1 MASADVFPWTLL
13 IPKRCASALADEID
27 AIYARAL
34 EWYLDKI
41 GAPTPAVLTAA
52 VADGFMAATTPP
64 GAPVPPSPLS
74 YSQLCPASMHTQ
86 PVNARRYVAAAIR
99 ARNAGAAAEVAA
111 AVGIAVVDDARAR
124 QSVAGAVMVTPM
136 VPVPLTALPAVI
148 GYDGKT
154 IAALEDLCSAPLMA
168 LPIGDTVGTHA
179 LFTEAGHTVN
189 GIDRDALAAA
199 VARLEAGSW
208 ISLPTVEPQP
218 GRLYR
223 VAVAGT
229 VIASGAPLRMMQSAE
244 PTALFSDATG
254 MMYSAPWDP
263 TTTLCKV

>member
-27 AIYARAL
+27 AIYGRML
-34 EWYLDKI
+34 EWYIGSLGPPRPKI
-41 GAPTPAVLTAA
+41 LSAA
-52 VADGFMAATTPP
+52 IADGFMAATTPP
-64 GAPVPPSPLS
+64 GAPVPAGPHG
-74 YSQLCPASMHTQ
+74 YARLCPASLHTQ
-86 PVNARRYVAAAIR
+86 PVNARRYVAAAFR
-99 ARNAGAAAEVAA
+99 ARNAAVAAEVAA
-111 AVGIAVVDDARAR
+111 AVGIIVTDDARSR
-124 QSVAGAVMVTPM
+124 QAVASAIMITPM
-136 VPVPLTALPAVI
+136 VVVPLTALPAVI
-148 GYDGKT
+148 GYDGRT

-189 GIDRDALAAA
+189 AIDRDALAAA
-199 VARLEAGSW
+199 VARLEASSW
-208 ISLPTVEPQP
+208 VKLPDVEPQP

-229 VIASGAPLRMMQSAE
+229 VIASGAPLRMMQSE
-244 PTALFSDATG
+244 PPTTLFTDATG
-254 MMYSAPWDP
+254 MMYSAPWDE

>member
-13 IPKRCASALADEID
+13 IPKRCASALSDEID
-27 AIYARAL
+27 KIYARTL
-34 EWYLDKI
+34 EWYLDAV
-41 GAPTPAVLTAA
+41 GAPRPAVLTTAI
-52 VADGFMAATTPP
+52 ADGFMAATTPP

-74 YSQLCPASMHTQ
+74 YSQLCPASLHTQ
-86 PVNARRYVAAAIR
+86 PVNARRYVAAAVR
-99 ARNAGAAAEVAA
+99 ARNNAVAAEVAA
-111 AVGIAVVDDARAR
+111 AVGIAVADDARAR

-136 VPVPLTALPAVI
+136 VVVPLTALPAVI
-148 GYDGKT
+148 GYDGRT

-179 LFTEAGHTVN
+179 LFTETGHTVN
-189 GIDRDALAAA
+189 AIDRDALAAA
-199 VARLEAGSW
+199 IARLEASSW
-208 ISLPTVEPQP
+208 VPFPEAKPQA

-229 VIASGAPLRMMQSAE
+229 VIASGAPLRMMQSAK

-254 MMYSAPWDP
+254 MMYSAPWGSA
-263 TTTLCKV
+263 TTLCKV

>member
-1 MASADVFPWTLL
+1 MFPWTLL
-13 IPKRCASALADEID
+13 IPKRCASALSEEID
-27 AIYARAL
+27 AIYARTL
-34 EWYLDKI
+34 EWYLDAV
-41 GAPTPAVLTAA
+41 GAPRPTVLTPAI
-52 VADGFMAATTPP
+52 ADGFMAATTPP
-64 GAPVPPSPLS
+64 GAPIPPSPLI

-99 ARNAGAAAEVAA
+99 ARNSDAAAEVAA
-111 AVGIAVVDDARAR
+111 AVGVIVADDARAR
-124 QSVAGAVMVTPM
+124 QTAASAVMVTPM
-136 VPVPLTALPAVI
+136 VVVPLTALPAVI

-179 LFTEAGHTVN
+179 LFTEAGHSVN
-189 GIDRDALAAA
+189 AIDRDALAAA
-199 VARLEAGSW
+199 IVRLEAGSW
-208 ISLPTVEPQP
+208 VNLPATNPQP

-229 VIASGAPLRMMQSAE
+229 VIASGAPLRMMQSAK

-254 MMYSAPWDP
+254 MMYSAPWDA